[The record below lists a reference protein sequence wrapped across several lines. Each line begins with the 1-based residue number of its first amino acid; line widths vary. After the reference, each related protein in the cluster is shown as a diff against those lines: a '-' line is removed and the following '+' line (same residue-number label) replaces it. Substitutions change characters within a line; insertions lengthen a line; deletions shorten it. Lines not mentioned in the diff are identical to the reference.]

1 VFPAGHDTKIFM
13 NSTQPPSKRSRIER
27 TVDRIIFF
35 MFGLLFSMC
44 LTGCIYFA
52 WWTARYMP
60 DHWYLGGDNFLP
72 REYDGTKP
80 GVVAVTNFI
89 TAFILYGEQLLHH
102 QANCRQQHRSLFH
115 VLVNPAVS
123 CYIAYKVQLLQP
135 VLAATCTVW
144 SCTDLLRDCSAAHP
158 LWLQAT

>member
-1 VFPAGHDTKIFM
+1 M

-60 DHWYLGGDNFLP
+60 DHWYLGGDTSLP
-72 REYDGTKP
+72 REYDGSKP

-89 TAFILYGEQLLHH
+89 TAFILYGEQRCCCTARHH
-102 QANCRQQHRSLFH
+102 PFTHA
-115 VLVNPAVS
+115 LV
-123 CYIAYKVQLLQP
+123 
-135 VLAATCTVW
+135 
-144 SCTDLLRDCSAAHP
+144 SAAALMFAIH
-158 LWLQAT
+158 WIC

>member
-1 VFPAGHDTKIFM
+1 M

-60 DHWYLGGDNFLP
+60 DHWYLGSDSVLP
-72 REYDGTKP
+72 REYDGSNP

-89 TAFILYGEQLLHH
+89 TAFILYGKHDKQLLHCE
-102 QANCRQQHRSLFH
+102 QSSTVPRPGFCNVCCDL
-115 VLVNPAVS
+115 VLVRPAAA
-123 CYIAYKVQLLQP
+123 CPGRLVQCFVQAMALILP
-135 VLAATCTVW
+135 AARPC
-144 SCTDLLRDCSAAHP
+144 
-158 LWLQAT
+158 LQAT

>member
-102 QANCRQQHRSLFH
+102 KALQKQRHFTFADPGEHGRVLCYFSFRRKGLQH
-115 VLVNPAVS
+115 VL
-123 CYIAYKVQLLQP
+123 L
-135 VLAATCTVW
+135 ATCTVW
-144 SCTDLLRDCSAAHP
+144 SCTDLLRNTSAAH
-158 LWLQAT
+158 LSLQAT

>member
-1 VFPAGHDTKIFM
+1 M

-60 DHWYLGGDNFLP
+60 DHWYLGGDNLLP

-102 QANCRQQHRSLFH
+102 RALPPAARLFFAH
-115 VLVNPAVS
+115 PCTS
-123 CYIAYKVQLLQP
+123 CSVFIHCQLELLQP
-135 VLAATCTVW
+135 VLVDTCNVW
-144 SCTDLLRDCSAAHP
+144 SCTDLLRNLSAAHP
-158 LWLQAT
+158 WLQAT